1 MGGGPSRSEREAQAA
16 LQRQQQQALETQNR
30 LMTQAETPDPLAER
44 LRTQR
49 MLWLD
54 ATEGK
59 NGPVDVTKLEG
70 MAPYLDL
77 YNRGRAKREGERQG
91 IGLLRMGVNASNPD
105 LAARLAEQR
114 GAEREQEAAGAF
126 SNAYNMK
133 DAEMRE
139 SIMPLLGL
147 QQNRDMGLAGLSS
160 SNYNN
165 ATDQYVRMLNRP
177 RQPSIWGSILG
188 GALGAAGSIGSAGI
202 TAGRI

>member
-1 MGGGPSRSEREAQAA
+1 MGGGPSREERAQTAA

-44 LRTQR
+44 LRAQR
-49 MLWLD
+49 MSWLD
-54 ATEGK
+54 ATEGR

-91 IGLLRMGVNASNPD
+91 IGVLQMGVNASNPD
-105 LAARLAEQR
+105 LAARIAEQR

-133 DAEMRE
+133 DAEMRG

-147 QQNRDMGLAGLSS
+147 QQNRDLGLAGLSS

-165 ATDQYVRMLNRP
+165 ATDQYLRLLTRP
-177 RQPSIWGSILG
+177 RQPSMWGSILG
-188 GALGAAGSIGSAGI
+188 GALNAGGMIGAAAI
-202 TAGRI
+202 